1 MSVSKEPLLDEN
13 GLILPKKI
21 SNPCMESLTVKNLH
35 REIRWNAKT
44 GTNVLN
50 SKSELERALE
60 KHRKMKDQKEKL
72 VEQDE
77 QKNPFQKML
86 EERAKRLQD
95 LEKLDEN
102 KELDHQPVGE
112 SRLPTLDTHIVN
124 KSNEIIRRASENIN
138 ALRKPSENI
147 NTFRKSSENVI
158 SVRKPSE
165 NVKNKDNDAGVKV
178 GDNIWIGRSNSLI
191 QPKSSENSNNS
202 RGSSNS
208 SSPEEESEFLKVF
221 AQLRGG
227 TTVAD

>member
-1 MSVSKEPLLDEN
+1 MSVSKEPLMDEN

-21 SNPCMESLTVKNLH
+21 SNPCLESLTVKNLH

-50 SKSELERALE
+50 NKSELERALD
-60 KHRKMKDQKEKL
+60 KHRKLKNEKEKL
-72 VEQDE
+72 IEQDE

-86 EERAKRLQD
+86 EERAKRLQT
-95 LEKLDEN
+95 LEKQDEN
-102 KELDHQPVGE
+102 NEIDQPLGE
-112 SRLPTLDTHIVN
+112 SRLPTLDTHIVIKN
-124 KSNEIIRRASENIN
+124 NDSIRRSSENIN
-138 ALRKPSENI
+138 HLRRPTENV
-147 NTFRKSSENVI
+147 NTVRKCSENVT
-158 SVRKPSE
+158 SMRKPSE
-165 NVKNKDNDAGVKV
+165 NVNNMMKHKESKV
-178 GDNIWIGRSNSLI
+178 GDNIWIGRSNSLM
-191 QPKSSENSNNS
+191 QAKTPENSNNS

>member
-1 MSVSKEPLLDEN
+1 MSVNKEPLLDEN

-50 SKSELERALE
+50 SKSELERALD

-95 LEKLDEN
+95 LEKQDEN
-102 KELDHQPVGE
+102 KELDEPVGE

-124 KSNEIIRRASENIN
+124 KSNEINRRASENIN
-138 ALRKPSENI
+138 ALRNPSENI
-147 NTFRKSSENVI
+147 NTFRKSSENVP

-165 NVKNKDNDAGVKV
+165 NVTNKV

-191 QPKSSENSNNS
+191 QPKSSEISNNS

>member
-44 GTNVLN
+44 GTSVLN
-50 SKSELERALE
+50 NKSELERALD
-60 KHRKMKDQKEKL
+60 KHRKMKDKKEKL
-72 VEQDE
+72 VEKDE

-95 LEKLDEN
+95 LEKQDEN
-102 KELDHQPVGE
+102 KDLEQPLGE
-112 SRLPTLDTHIVN
+112 SRLPTLDTHN

-147 NTFRKSSENVI
+147 NTFRKSSENVTA
-158 SVRKPSE
+158 VRKPSE
-165 NVKNKDNDAGVKV
+165 NVNNKDSEVGKV

-191 QPKSSENSNNS
+191 QPKSSEDSNNS

-221 AQLRGG
+221 AQLRGA